1 VEMESLVTEL
11 LSKCYYGR
19 LAGAR
24 GKTPQI
30 PAQTVTPA
38 EPATP
43 EIAPMA

>member
-1 VEMESLVTEL
+1 MESLVTEL
-11 LSKCYYGR
+11 LSKCYHGR
-19 LAGAR
+19 LGGGRA
-24 GKTPQI
+24 KTQV